1 MSPVAPMEP
10 PLQQY
15 VTVEDASD
23 DEYVPH
29 VEDAA
34 STRLILSFAK
44 EPDVLP
50 LGIALRKP

>member
-1 MSPVAPMEP
+1 MEP
-10 PLQQY
+10 LLQQY

-29 VEDAA
+29 VEVAA